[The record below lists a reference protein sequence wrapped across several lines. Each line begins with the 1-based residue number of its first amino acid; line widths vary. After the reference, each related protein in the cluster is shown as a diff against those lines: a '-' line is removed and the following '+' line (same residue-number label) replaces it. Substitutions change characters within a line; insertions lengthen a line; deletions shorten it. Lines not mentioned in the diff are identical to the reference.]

1 MFVRPAAR
9 RWAQLGASALVLTAI
24 PLTAPVA
31 PWAAA
36 DDCPI
41 AEVVF
46 ARGTDEPAGMGR
58 VGDAMVNSLRRQT
71 GGLAI
76 RAYPVDYKATITQR
90 HSGAGAKDA
99 IDRITSTADSCPDT
113 KIVLGG
119 YSQGASVVNI
129 VAGFEGVNW
138 GDPLPRKYMD
148 NVAAVATFGNVA
160 GRTGGSTPTQDSP
173 LAAKAID
180 LCHPRDPICHEGPGN
195 SWSGHT
201 EGYIPV
207 YTDRAAAFIAAALLT
222 HGPPTYGS
230 LPSYA
235 PQTEY
240 GQGPGPQQPRT
251 VRPAPPGL
259 TPTAPDP
266 YYRGGFI

>member
-1 MFVRPAAR
+1 MFPGRAAR
-9 RWAQLGASALVLTAI
+9 RSALLGASALVLTAI
-24 PLTAPVA
+24 PLAAPVA
-31 PWAAA
+31 PSAAA
-36 DDCPI
+36 EDCPV

-58 VGDAMVNSLRRQT
+58 VGEAMVNSLRRQT

-99 IDRITSTADSCPDT
+99 IDRIRSTADSCPDT

-119 YSQGASVVNI
+119 YSQGASVINI
-129 VAGFEGVNW
+129 VAGFDGVNW

-148 NVAAVATFGNVA
+148 NVAAVATFGNIA
-160 GRTGGSTPTQDSP
+160 GRTGGSTSTQDSP
-173 LAAKAID
+173 LATKAID
-180 LCHPRDPICHEGPGN
+180 LCHPSDPICHDGPGN

-201 EGYIPV
+201 EGYIPL
-207 YTDRAAAFIAAALLT
+207 YTDRAAAFIAAAVLT
-222 HGPPTYGS
+222 HGAPSYGS
-230 LPSYA
+230 QPSYA

-240 GQGPGPQQPRT
+240 GQAPGPQQPRT
-251 VRPAPPGL
+251 VRPVPPVP
-259 TPTAPDP
+259 TPTVPGP
-266 YYRGGFI
+266 YYSGGLI